1 MGGCAANLPNANK
14 FQQTEHHLDC
24 HSDEEPSEEQG
35 NVGMDAIK
43 TILSPSPALEKT
55 KIGKLRRPQLRRPA
69 WQSLRQTP
77 PNSKTLELLLDI
89 RHLFVSLHFEAK
101 LFVAILGQDT
111 VGCVDDKQIFLRI
124 HGLLFIP
131 LAQASRLWQRAH
143 EPPCTRMECMTQAM
157 AHS

>member
-1 MGGCAANLPNANK
+1 MPTNSNRRNIIWIATQMRNRVKSKA
-14 FQQTEHHLDC
+14 TWEWT
-24 HSDEEPSEEQG
+24 PS
-35 NVGMDAIK
+35 K